1 MIRVPVKPE
10 LLRWARHRAGL
21 GRNEFPAR
29 FKKLPEWETGRLQ
42 PTLRQLEEFAR
53 KVHVPVGT
61 LLLDEPPEES
71 VPIPDYR
78 TVGSGPRPQ
87 PSPNLLDT
95 IYLCQERQAWY
106 QDYLRSVGAEPLDFV
121 GSLTASSD
129 TQSAAEAMRDK
140 LRITVD
146 GRLEHRTLQK
156 ALSACIAS
164 SESAGVLV
172 MVSGVVGSNTGRKL
186 DPWEFRG
193 FALADPLAPLVFVNG
208 LDAKSAQMFTLAH
221 ELAHLWLGTSALSN
235 LPSPSAPGIRKEE
248 AWCNAVA
255 AEFLVPLADIERRI
269 RPHEPLDEAKVRLS
283 RHFHVST
290 LVVLRRLLDL
300 GRIDRD
306 RFDAA
311 WEAEVERLRTLAR
324 GGSDGGDFYRTTLAR
339 VSRRFARAL
348 VVSTLEGHTLYRDA
362 FRMLGVRKIET
373 FNNLAREVGVTG

>member
-1 MIRVPVKPE
+1 MIRVPVNPE

-21 GRNEFPAR
+21 GRSEFPAR
-29 FKKLPEWETGRLQ
+29 FKKLPDWETGRLQ
-42 PTLRQLEEFAR
+42 PTLRQLEDFAR

-61 LLLDEPPEES
+61 LLLDEPPEEP
-71 VPIPDYR
+71 VPIPDFR
-78 TVGSGPRPQ
+78 TVGSGTLPQ
-87 PSPNLLDT
+87 PSPNLLDS

-106 QDYLRSVGAEPLDFV
+106 QDYLRSMGAEPLDFV

-164 SESAGVLV
+164 AESAGVLV

-208 LDAKSAQMFTLAH
+208 RDAKSAQMFTLAH
-221 ELAHLWLGTSALSN
+221 ELAHLWLGTSAVSN
-235 LPSPSAPGIRKEE
+235 LPSPSAPGIRREE
-248 AWCNAVA
+248 TWCNSVA
-255 AEFLVPLADIERRI
+255 AEFLVPLAAIEREMRSN
-269 RPHEPLDEAKVRLS
+269 EPSDEATMRLA
-283 RHFHVST
+283 RHFKVST

-300 GRIDRD
+300 GRINRES
-306 RFDAA
+306 F
-311 WEAEVERLRTLAR
+311 EASWSREVA
-324 GGSDGGDFYRTTLAR
+324 GSESLPRSGGGDFYRTA
-339 VSRRFARAL
+339 FARLSRSFTRA
-348 VVSTLEGHTLYRDA
+348 VIADTLEGRTRYTDA
-362 FRMLGVRKIET
+362 FRMLAVRNPATIDRMASELGLT
-373 FNNLAREVGVTG
+373 P

>member
-21 GRNEFPAR
+21 GRSEFPAR
-29 FKKLPEWETGRLQ
+29 FKKLPEWEAGRLQ
-42 PTLRQLEEFAR
+42 PTLRQLEDFAR

-71 VPIPDYR
+71 VPIPDFR
-78 TVGSGPRPQ
+78 TVGSGPLPR

-106 QDYLRSVGAEPLDFV
+106 QDYLRSMGAEPLDFF
-121 GSLTASSD
+121 GSLTATSD
-129 TQSAAEAMRDK
+129 TRAAAEAMRDK

-146 GRLEHRTLQK
+146 GRLKHRTPEK

-164 SESAGVLV
+164 AEKTGVLV
-172 MVSGVVGSNTGRKL
+172 MVSGVVGSNTQRKL
-186 DPWEFRG
+186 DPREFRG

-235 LPSPSAPGIRKEE
+235 LPSPSSPGIRKEE
-248 AWCNAVA
+248 VWCNAVA
-255 AEFLVPLADIERRI
+255 AEFLVPLADIEREI
-269 RPHEPLDEAKVRLS
+269 RLYEPLDEAKMRLS
-283 RHFHVST
+283 RHFKVST

-300 GRIDRD
+300 GCIDRE
-306 RFDAA
+306 RFVASWSD
-311 WEAEVERLRTLAR
+311 EIAR
-324 GGSDGGDFYRTTLAR
+324 YESVRRSGGGDFYRTALTRL
-339 VSRRFARAL
+339 SKPFARA
-348 VVSTLEGHTLYRDA
+348 VIADTLEGRTRYTDA
-362 FRMLGVRKIET
+362 FRMLGVRNPAT
-373 FNNLAREVGVTG
+373 LDRLASKLGLTP